1 VRRSEEDVADRVE
14 DERDAIE
21 GIESDVVAERGCE

>member
-14 DERDAIE
+14 DEREAIE
-21 GIESDVVAERGCE
+21 GIEREVVAESGCE